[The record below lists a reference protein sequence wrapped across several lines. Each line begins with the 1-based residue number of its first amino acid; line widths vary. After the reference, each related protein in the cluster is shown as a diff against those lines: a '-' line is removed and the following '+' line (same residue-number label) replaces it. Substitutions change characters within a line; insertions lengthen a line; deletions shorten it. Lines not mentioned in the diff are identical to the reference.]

1 MHDVIRWGAAIVT
14 VTCWGI
20 GVYCFRKW
28 LDKLDGEEGGDER
41 DQDSCAKGRKG
52 Q

>member
-1 MHDVIRWGAAIVT
+1 MEIVIGYVLAIFV
-14 VTCWGI
+14 VICWGV
-20 GVYCFRKW
+20 GAYYFGKW
-28 LDKLDGEEGGDER
+28 LEKLDGEEGGDER